1 LKNNLSS
8 TNTTTN
14 IKSIYHNSSSTMLS
28 TDLVGIHLRNPLL
41 LASGFLGISQQVF
54 NRLYNDGL
62 GALVSKSISVSPLD
76 GYQGPTVVCLGEK
89 GYLNA
94 VGLANPG
101 SDAFAHEIM
110 NNKIPLIVSIVGSS
124 QSDFPKLIRKFDK
137 LNILGYEI
145 NLSCPHVAKMGMEVG
160 DDPDLV
166 TKIIK
171 TIKSKTK
178 KPVIIKVGI
187 GNIDVLK
194 LAMIIKESGADAIT
208 AINTIRAM
216 AINVETGM
224 PILSN
229 KVGGLSGIPLKSI
242 GVRCV
247 YEISKKIDIPVIGC
261 GGIFTWED
269 AIEYFLAGA
278 TAIELGSVIGYTGLT
293 AFNEIKLGITEYL
306 QKKDC
311 KNIKEIVGLAHKY

>member
-1 LKNNLSS
+1 
-8 TNTTTN
+8 
-14 IKSIYHNSSSTMLS
+14 MLS
-28 TDLVGIHLRNPLL
+28 IDLAGMPLRNPLL
-41 LASGFLGISQQVF
+41 LASGFLGISQEVF

-62 GALVSKSISVSPLD
+62 GAVVSKSISVSPLE
-76 GYQGPTVVCLGEK
+76 GYKGPTVVYLGEK

-101 SDAFAHEIM
+101 SDVFAQEIM
-110 NNKIPLIVSIVGSS
+110 NNQIPLVVSIVGSS
-124 QSDFPKLIRKFDK
+124 QSDFQKLINKFDK
-137 LNILGYEI
+137 LNILAYEV
-145 NLSCPHVAKMGMEVG
+145 NLSCPHVEKMGMEVG

-171 TIKSKTK
+171 TIKTRTK

-187 GNIDVLK
+187 GKSDVLK
-194 LAMIIKESGADAIT
+194 LATIIQESGADAIT

-229 KVGGLSGIPLKSI
+229 KVGGLSGIPLKPI

-247 YEISKKIDIPVIGC
+247 YEIFKKVNIPVIGC

-269 AIEYFLAGA
+269 AIEYILAGA
-278 TAIELGSVIGYTGLT
+278 TAIELGSVIGYKGLKV
-293 AFNEIKLGITEYL
+293 FNQIKLGITRYL
-306 QKKDC
+306 QKKDY
-311 KNIKEIVGLAHKY
+311 KNVKEIVGLAHKY

>member
-1 LKNNLSS
+1 
-8 TNTTTN
+8 
-14 IKSIYHNSSSTMLS
+14 MLAI
-28 TDLVGIHLRNPLL
+28 DLAGIHLKNPLL
-41 LASGFLGISQQVF
+41 LASGFLGISQEIF
-54 NRLYNDGL
+54 NRLYHDGL
-62 GALVSKSISVSPLD
+62 GAIVSKSISVSPLE
-76 GYQGPTVVCLGEK
+76 GYKGPTVVSLGEK

-101 SDAFAHEIM
+101 SDVFAQEIM
-110 NNKIPLIVSIVGSS
+110 NNQIPLIVSIVGST
-124 QSDFPKLIRKFDK
+124 QSDFPKLISKFDN

-160 DDPDLV
+160 DDLDLV
-166 TKIIK
+166 TKIIR

-178 KPVIIKVGI
+178 KPVIVKVGI
-187 GNIDVLK
+187 GNTDVLK
-194 LAMIIKESGADAIT
+194 LASKIQESGADAIT

-229 KVGGLSGIPLKSI
+229 KVGGLSGIPLKPI

-247 YEISKKIDIPVIGC
+247 FEITKKVNIPVIGC

-269 AIEYFLAGA
+269 AVEYILAGA
-278 TAIELGSVIGYTGLT
+278 TAIELGSVIGFEGLN
-293 AFNEIKLGITEYL
+293 AFNEIKLGITRYL
-306 QKKDC
+306 EKKNC
-311 KNIKEIVGLAHKY
+311 KNIKEIIGLAHKY

>member
-1 LKNNLSS
+1 MKNYSS
-8 TNTTTN
+8 STTN
-14 IKSIYHNSSSTMLS
+14 IKSVYEYSNILS
-28 TDLVGIHLRNPLL
+28 IEVAGIHLRNPLL
-41 LASGFLGISQQVF
+41 LASGFLGISQEIF

-62 GALVSKSISVSPLD
+62 GAIVSKSISVSPLE
-76 GYQGPTVVCLGEK
+76 GYKGPTVVSLGEK

-94 VGLANPG
+94 IGLANPG
-101 SDAFAHEIM
+101 SDAFANEII
-110 NNKIPLIVSIVGSS
+110 NNQTPLIVSIVGSS
-124 QSDFPKLIRKFDK
+124 ASEFPKLISKFDK

-160 DDPDLV
+160 DDPELV
-166 TKIIK
+166 IKIIK

-178 KPVIIKVGI
+178 KPIIIKVGI
-187 GNIDVLK
+187 GNTDILK
-194 LAMIIKESGADAIT
+194 LATIIQESGADAIT

-229 KVGGLSGIPLKSI
+229 KIGGLSGIPLKPI

-247 YEISKKIDIPVIGC
+247 YEISKKVTIPVIGC

-269 AIEYFLAGA
+269 ALEYILAGA
-278 TAIELGSVIGYTGLT
+278 TAIELGSVIGYEGLK
-293 AFNEIKLGITEYL
+293 AFNQIKLGLIRYL
-306 QKKDC
+306 EKKGY
-311 KNIKEIVGLAHKY
+311 KSIKEIVGLAHRY

>member
-1 LKNNLSS
+1 MKNNLNS
-8 TNTTTN
+8 TTTTTTN
-14 IKSIYHNSSSTMLS
+14 IQSIYKSSNMLS
-28 TDLVGIHLRNPLL
+28 IDLAGIPLRNPLL

-62 GALVSKSISVSPLD
+62 GAIVSKSISVSPLE
-76 GYQGPTVVCLGEK
+76 GYKGPTVVYLGEK

-101 SDAFAHEIM
+101 SDVFAHEIM
-110 NNKIPLIVSIVGSS
+110 NNQIPLVVSIVGSS
-124 QSDFPKLIRKFDK
+124 QSDFQKLINKFDK
-137 LNILGYEI
+137 LNIVAYEV
-145 NLSCPHVAKMGMEVG
+145 NLSCPHVEKMGMEVG

-171 TIKSKTK
+171 TIKTRTK

-187 GNIDVLK
+187 GKSDVLK
-194 LAMIIKESGADAIT
+194 LATIIQESGADAIT
-208 AINTIRAM
+208 AINTIKAM

-229 KVGGLSGIPLKSI
+229 KVGGLSGIPLKPI

-247 YEISKKIDIPVIGC
+247 YEIFKKVNIPVIGC

-269 AIEYFLAGA
+269 AIEYILAGA
-278 TAIELGSVIGYTGLT
+278 TAIELGSVIGYRGLKV
-293 AFNEIKLGITEYL
+293 FNGIKLGITRYL
-306 QKKDC
+306 QKKDY
-311 KNIKEIVGLAHKY
+311 KNVKEIIGLAHKY